1 MVQDN
6 YKSWFI
12 NTEDFPKESALPA
25 QLKFLLKFAILAPST
40 HNSQPWQFK
49 IDGNRIY
56 ILPNFDKA
64 LPVGDKENHFL
75 FLSLGCALENLLVA
89 AQYYGFSFV
98 VKHPSS
104 GDKKIEITL
113 TKIEKLGVAEESLIS
128 YIAKRITNRHKFTDK
143 LPSEE
148 FLNTVRGL
156 STDGINVEV
165 LALGEKNNKVKQL
178 VGTITPK
185 LLNDPSFRK
194 ELSGYVKTNI
204 TKSKLGMPAFVMGVP
219 NFLSLFIPTILK
231 FVNIEKLNKKK
242 QEGAL
247 SAAIFIVISAK
258 NNNEEDWVK
267 TGQVFQKIN
276 LLATKFS
283 LFTHPMAA
291 PLHDIEGRKELQE
304 ILQTNFNPQFL
315 FRLGYGSVEPKHSPR
330 MSVDDCMIVE

>member
-6 YKSWFI
+6 YKSWLI

-25 QLKFLLKFAILAPST
+25 QLKFLLQFAVLAPST

-49 IDGNRIY
+49 IEDNKIY
-56 ILPNFDKA
+56 IFPNFDKA
-64 LPVGDKENHFL
+64 LSVGDKENHFL

-89 AQYYGFSFV
+89 AQHYGFSFV
-98 VKHPSS
+98 IKYPFAS
-104 GDKKIEITL
+104 DKKIEITF
-113 TKIEKLGVAEESLIS
+113 TKIEKLGVVEESLIS
-128 YIAKRITNRHKFTDK
+128 YISKRITNRHKFTDK
-143 LPSEE
+143 LPAEE

-156 STDGINVEV
+156 STESMVVDV
-165 LALGEKNNKVKQL
+165 LAPGEKNNKVKQL
-178 VGTITPK
+178 VSRITPK

-194 ELSGYVKTNI
+194 ELAGYVKTNI
-204 TKSKLGMPAFVMGVP
+204 TKSKFGMPAFVMGVP
-219 NFLSLFIPTILK
+219 NLLSLFVPTILK

-247 SAAIFIVISAK
+247 SAAIFIVISSK

-267 TGQVFQKIN
+267 TGQTFQKIN
-276 LLATKFS
+276 LLATKFG

-304 ILQTNFNPQFL
+304 ILQTGFNPHFL
-315 FRLGYGSVEPKHSPR
+315 FRLGYGSIEPKHSPR
-330 MSVDDCMIVE
+330 MSVDDCVIIE

>member
-1 MVQDN
+1 MAQDN
-6 YKSWFI
+6 YKSWLI

-25 QLKFLLKFAILAPST
+25 QLKFLLQFAILAPST

-49 IDGNRIY
+49 IDSNKIY

-89 AQYYGFSFV
+89 AQYYGFSFII
-98 VKHPSS
+98 KYPSS

-113 TKIEKLGVAEESLIS
+113 TKIEKSGVAEESLVS

-143 LPSEE
+143 LPAEE
-148 FLNTVRGL
+148 FLNTVRSLGTESMSVDVL
-156 STDGINVEV
+156 SP
-165 LALGEKNNKVKQL
+165 GEKNNKVKQL
-178 VGTITPK
+178 VGRITPK
-185 LLNDPSFRK
+185 LLNEPSFRR

-204 TKSKLGMPAFVMGVP
+204 TKSKFGMPAFVMDVP
-219 NFLSLFIPTILK
+219 NFLSLFVPTILK

-242 QEGAL
+242 QEGAI

-267 TGQVFQKIN
+267 TGQAFQKIN
-276 LLATKFS
+276 LLATKFN

-291 PLHDIEGRKELQE
+291 PLHDIESRKELQE
-304 ILQTNFNPQFL
+304 ILQTSFNPHFL
-315 FRLGYGSVEPKHSPR
+315 FRLGYGAVEPKHSPR
-330 MSVDDCMIVE
+330 MTVDDCMIVE